1 MWRRRS
7 GCSLVVHDP
16 HERFVKRPAPFRTA
30 AVKAHRCSQRPELQ
44 VDLADNLTTRNSL
57 ATRLRHVIAPT
68 GNTGDAVFRLLLLS
82 AALLMV
88 AVVLAMIFALAS
100 RSMLSIRHFGFS
112 FITNTD
118 WNPVKN
124 QFGALPFIYGT
135 IVSSFI
141 AILISVPLSLGIAI
155 FLVEQAP
162 EFLSRPLTFLVE
174 LLAAIPSV
182 VYGLWGIFVLAPFL
196 RNYVEPPLQNAFGW
210 LPLFQGPITG
220 IGLLTGG
227 VILAIMVTPIISAV
241 VRDVLAAVPSS
252 QREAAL
258 ALGAT
263 KWETTRVV
271 LVNGAPG
278 IAGAV
283 ILGLGRA
290 IGETMAVTMVIGNR
304 AQISASLFHPSYTIA
319 SVIANEFTEATQDL
333 YLSSLIELGLIL
345 FLVTFLVNA
354 FARILVW
361 NVTRNNGGV
370 AAA

>member
-1 MWRRRS
+1 M
-7 GCSLVVHDP
+7 
-16 HERFVKRPAPFRTA
+16 
-30 AVKAHRCSQRPELQ
+30 
-44 VDLADNLTTRNSL
+44 
-57 ATRLRHVIAPT
+57 RLRSSIAPT
-68 GNTGDAVFRLLLLS
+68 GNAGDAVFRIVLFA
-82 AALLMV
+82 AALLILLI
-88 AVVLAMIFALAS
+88 VVGMILALAAK
-100 RSMLSIRHFGFS
+100 SMPSIRHFGFG
-112 FITNTD
+112 FIFGTD
-118 WNPVKN
+118 WNPPQN

-135 IVSSFI
+135 LMSSLI

-162 EFLSRPLTFLVE
+162 PFLARPITFLVE

-182 VYGLWGIFVLAPFL
+182 VYGLWGIFVLSPFL
-196 RNYVEPPLQNAFGW
+196 RVYIEGPLQNWLGW
-210 LPLFQGPITG
+210 LPFFKGTITG

-271 LVNGAPG
+271 LTNGAPG

-304 AQISASLFHPSYTIA
+304 AHISASLFDPSYTIA
-319 SVIANEFTEATQDL
+319 SAIANEFTEATQDL
-333 YLSSLIELGLIL
+333 YLSALVELGLIL
-345 FLVTFLVNA
+345 FLVTFVVNGI
-354 FARILVW
+354 ARILVW
-361 NVTRNNGGV
+361 NVTRKTSGV
-370 AAA
+370 GAAA

>member
-1 MWRRRS
+1 LSQETKIGRSSVSPHPDPLPKGEGNKGLKLIGQLRRRLS
-7 GCSLVVHDP
+7 
-16 HERFVKRPAPFRTA
+16 
-30 AVKAHRCSQRPELQ
+30 
-44 VDLADNLTTRNSL
+44 
-57 ATRLRHVIAPT
+57 PT
-68 GNTGDAVFRLLLLS
+68 GNTGDAIFRATVF
-82 AALLMV
+82 AVALLV
-88 AVVLAMIFALAS
+88 LAVVVAMIVALAS
-100 RSMLSIRHFGFS
+100 HSTLSIRQFGFGFLTS
-112 FITNTD
+112 RD
-118 WNPVKN
+118 WDPVKGE
-124 QFGALPFIYGT
+124 FGELAFIYGT
-135 IVSSFI
+135 IVSSLI
-141 AILISVPLSLGIAI
+141 ALLMSVPLSLGIAI

-162 EFLSRPLTFLVE
+162 RYLARPITFLVE

-196 RNYVEPPLQNAFGW
+196 RVHVEPHLARWFGW

-241 VRDVLAAVPSS
+241 VRDVLAAVPNT

-263 KWETTRVV
+263 QWETTLVV

-304 AQISASLFHPSYTIA
+304 AEISLSLFQPSYTLA
-319 SVIANEFTEATQDL
+319 SVIANEFTEATADI

-345 FLVTFLVNA
+345 FFVTFVVNA
-354 FARILVW
+354 IARLMVW
-361 NVTRNNGGV
+361 RVTRSTAG
-370 AAA
+370 AE